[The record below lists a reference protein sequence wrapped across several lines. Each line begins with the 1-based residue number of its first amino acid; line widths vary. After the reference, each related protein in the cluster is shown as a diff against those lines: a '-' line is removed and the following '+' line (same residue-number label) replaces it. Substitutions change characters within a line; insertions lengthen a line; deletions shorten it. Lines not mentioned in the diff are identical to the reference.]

1 MKQIYILDSQQENNK
16 NKMRKSKAIMLIVPA
31 SR

>member
-1 MKQIYILDSQQENNK
+1 MKQNYILDSQQENNK
-16 NKMRKSKAIMLIVPA
+16 KKMRKSKAIMLIVPV